1 MQQFG
6 QEYFENTVYISFYH
20 DSKVTAIFEE
30 DYDIKRIIE
39 TLEILEHTKIT
50 KQKTLIIFDEVQNA
64 PVVVESLKY
73 FCEDAPEYAVVA
85 AGGVWRRHPTVKLPP
100 KSATKQLLFSSEQ

>member
-1 MQQFG
+1 MKILYTFPSIH
-6 QEYFENTVYISFYH
+6 N
-20 DSKVTAIFEE
+20 SKVTAIFEE
-30 DYDIKRIIE
+30 DYDVRRIIE

-73 FCEDAPEYAVVA
+73 FCEDTPEYAVVA
-85 AGGVWRRHPTVKLPP
+85 AGE
-100 KSATKQLLFSSEQ
+100 LLRSVRQ